1 MDNGRVKLLVYAD
14 ERMASRK
21 TVAGGIFSH
30 VYQGQ
35 AVDNLGIR
43 DLSDVESEYPWNI
56 ACKGGSIIIIYDV
69 D

>member
-43 DLSDVESEYPWNI
+43 DLSDVKSEYP
-56 ACKGGSIIIIYDV
+56 
-69 D
+69 